1 MAKLVVREGRDVG
14 TEYVFP
20 PDKQRV
26 VLGRRSSNE
35 IQVMDPKASRE
46 HAEVIVEGSR
56 YVLRDLKS
64 RNKTL
69 LNDEPVNADQDIDFG
84 DRIRIGDAVY
94 ELVDETKDE
103 PITLQ
108 IPGYEI
114 LERIG
119 RGSMGT
125 VYRARQLSM
134 DRVVALK
141 VLNEKHS
148 RDEQFI
154 KRFIREARAAGR
166 LSHPNVIHVHD
177 VSDHENTHYFTMEHV
192 DGTTVKKLLK
202 RHGKIDVDRSLDI
215 VLQAAKALEYAHENN
230 IIHRDIKPDNL
241 MLTKDGVVK
250 LADLGIAKLF
260 DEAAEG
266 DGPKRR
272 VFGTPHYMAPEQ
284 ALGRETDARTD
295 VYSLGATLYHML
307 TGTTPFQ
314 GGTITDILKAHIQSN
329 LQPIQ
334 KKAPNVPASVV
345 FMVERMMAKSPEK
358 RYASM
363 EKLAADSE
371 KVIADREADIERLA
385 SGESS
390 ILPSVG
396 EHLEKEKKRE
406 RKRGERARQ
415 PRKRPKGLA
424 IAAVVGGLLVLFVLT
439 VLIVRAMFQPPVSA
453 EEAFATIQE
462 VVTERGHGDAR
473 ELMDD
478 FLRQYPDAPQVQRVR
493 EMLATLAAG
502 GDGVPSEDLGP
513 ELQRIEE
520 LAKSAVLEEL
530 ERARTDARNF
540 LDRKPPPELAQRARA
555 VVEKAEAALK
565 ARREEAAKRAL
576 ASAMEHAGA
585 NPDDLAGQ
593 IERFKDV
600 ADNYPGTAAGDKAAG
615 RVRLLSMRH
624 KSAMGEAASSGF
636 EKARRAAADSV
647 IKGDYDAA
655 IQAYKGF
662 IAQHGDSELAADA
675 RLEVKTLEKEI
686 ADAFKKAKGS
696 ADRQVKAGL
705 YAQARA
711 TMEGF
716 PKRYVSQQW
725 APEAR
730 KLVEELDG
738 QIDAAFEKERARARA
753 GAIGFSYDESIG
765 HYNLLAT
772 RFKGTRWESF
782 ARSRVQQLEAE
793 KALRKELI
801 RRIGAATGSSA
812 KVLPFIPPGVPESMK
827 KMKWHVSGASER
839 DIVLFPER
847 SRQFLRPVRWGDLP
861 AENLIDLVE
870 LYFPKATTEEHL
882 AIAYLCEERGLGE
895 RAQMHREAA
904 PDAGGK

>member
-1 MAKLVVREGRDVG
+1 VAKLVVREGRDVG
-14 TEYVFP
+14 TQYVFP

-69 LNDEPVNADQDIDFG
+69 LNDEPVDADQDIEFG

-103 PITLQ
+103 PITLE
-108 IPGYEI
+108 IPGYDI

-148 RDEQFI
+148 QDEQFI
-154 KRFIREARAAGR
+154 ERFIREARAAGR

-177 VSDHENTHYFTMEHV
+177 VSDHKNTHYFTMEHV

-260 DEAAEG
+260 DEADAG

-284 ALGRETDARTD
+284 ALGRETDPRTD

-314 GGTITDILKAHIQSN
+314 GGTITDILKAHIQAN
-329 LQPIQ
+329 LPPIQ
-334 KKAPNVPASVV
+334 EKVPNVPASVV

-363 EKLAADSE
+363 ETLAADSE
-371 KVIADREADIERLA
+371 KVIADREADIERLD

-396 EHLEKEKKRE
+396 EHLEKKRE
-406 RKRGERARQ
+406 RKRGERARKA
-415 PRKRPKGLA
+415 PKRSKGLA
-424 IAAVVGGLLVLFVLT
+424 IAAVVGGLLVLFLLT

-453 EEAFATIQE
+453 AEAFATIQE
-462 VVTERGHGDAR
+462 VVAERGHADAR

-478 FLRQYPDAPQVQRVR
+478 FLARYPGAPQAPRVR

-502 GDGVPSEDLGP
+502 GGGGPSEEFGP

-520 LAKSAVLEEL
+520 LAKSAELEEL
-530 ERARTDARNF
+530 ERARTDAKNF
-540 LDRKPPPELAQRARA
+540 LDRNPPPELARRARA
-555 VVEKAEAALK
+555 IVERAEAALK
-565 ARREEAAKRAL
+565 ARREEAAERAL

-593 IERFKDV
+593 IELFKAV
-600 ADNYPGTAAGDKAAG
+600 ADSYPGTIAGDKAAG
-615 RVRLLSMRH
+615 RARLLSMRH

-636 EKARRAAADSV
+636 EKARRAASDNV

-662 IAQHGDSELAADA
+662 IAQHGDSELAAEA

-738 QIDAAFEKERARARA
+738 QIDAAFEKERAGARA
-753 GAIGFSYDESIG
+753 GAIGFSYDEAIG
-765 HYNLLAT
+765 HYNVLAT

-782 ARSRVQQLEAE
+782 TRSRVQQLKAE
-793 KALRKELI
+793 KALRGELI
-801 RRIGAATGSSA
+801 RRMNAATGPRA

-827 KMKWHVSGASER
+827 KYKWLVSGASER
-839 DIVLFPER
+839 DITLFPGR
-847 SRQFLRPVRWGDLP
+847 SKDFLRPVRWGDLP

-870 LYFPKATTEEHL
+870 LYFPKATAEEHL

-904 PDAGGK
+904 PDAGGM